1 MSDTKNPLEVVRVKD
16 PSTGAEYNA
25 TRAHAKNINA
35 NVLEGEAVVDKYGRP
50 RASRPTPGKPR
61 TDLAGKT
68 ATAKTTDKKES

>member
-35 NVLEGEAVVDKYGRP
+35 NVLEGEPIVDKHGRP
-50 RASRPTPGKPR
+50 RPSYPTPGKPR
-61 TDLAGKT
+61 TKLAGKT
-68 ATAKTTDKKES
+68 AAKTTDKKED

>member
-35 NVLEGEAVVDKYGRP
+35 KVLEGEAVVDKHGRP
-50 RASRPTPGKPR
+50 RASFPTPGKPR
-61 TDLAGKT
+61 TELAGKT
-68 ATAKTTDKKES
+68 AAKTTDKKED